1 MVRTHGEHALS
12 VNNYPMTNIH
22 YDCPAGPLPA
32 YLAAPSEDGPWPGVV
47 VVHDAMGMSA
57 DLRRITDR
65 FASNGYL
72 ALAPALF
79 RRGQKLRC
87 VVSTLRSQLRGHG
100 PAVDDLI
107 AARDHLAA
115 DDRCTGKVGVVG
127 FCMGGGFCLQL
138 APRGVFDAAAPNYG
152 HLPKD
157 VEALRRSCPVVASYG
172 AKDLMLPRAAT
183 KLETVLADGDVAR
196 DVKEYPDVGHSFM
209 NDFPTP
215 SVFQFVERIAG
226 LAYSE
231 PEAEDAWRR
240 ILAFF
245 GEHLR

>member
-1 MVRTHGEHALS
+1 
-12 VNNYPMTNIH
+12 MTNIS

-32 YLAAPSEDGPWPGVV
+32 YQAVPSGDGRWPGVV
-47 VVHDAMGMSA
+47 VVHDVLGMSA

-79 RRGQKLRC
+79 RRGVRPLC
-87 VVSTLRSQLRGHG
+87 VVRTLQALQQGHG

-107 AARDHLAA
+107 AARSYLAA

-127 FCMGGGFCLQL
+127 FCMGGGFCLL
-138 APRGVFDAAAPNYG
+138 VALRGVFDAAAPNYG
-152 HLPKD
+152 DLPKD
-157 VEALRRSCPVVASYG
+157 VDALRRSCPVVGSYG
-172 AKDLMLPRAAT
+172 AKDRMLRGAAG
-183 KLETVLADGDVAR
+183 KLETLLAEGDVPH

-209 NDFPTP
+209 NEFPTP
-215 SVFQFVERIAG
+215 SVFQFVEHIAG

-245 GEHLR
+245 GEHLS

>member
-1 MVRTHGEHALS
+1 
-12 VNNYPMTNIH
+12 MTNIH

-32 YLAAPSEDGPWPGVV
+32 YLAAESGDGPWPGVV
-47 VVHDAMGMSA
+47 VVHDALGMTA

-87 VVSTLRSQLRGHG
+87 VVSTVRSQLRGQG

-138 APRGVFDAAAPNYG
+138 AARGVFDAAAPNYG
-152 HLPKD
+152 QLPKD

-183 KLETVLADGDVAR
+183 KLETLLADGAVAR

-245 GEHLR
+245 GEHLG

>member
-1 MVRTHGEHALS
+1 
-12 VNNYPMTNIH
+12 MTNIH
-22 YDCPAGPLPA
+22 YDCPTGPLPA
-32 YLAAPSEDGPWPGVV
+32 YLAAPSGDGPWPGVV
-47 VVHDAMGMSA
+47 VVHDALGMTA

-87 VVSTLRSQLRGHG
+87 VVSTLRSQLRGQG

-107 AARDHLAA
+107 AARHRLAN

-152 HLPKD
+152 QLPKD
-157 VEALRRSCPVVASYG
+157 VAVLRRSCPVVASYG

-183 KLETVLADGDVAR
+183 KLEKLLAEGEGAR

-245 GEHLR
+245 GEHLG